1 MAYLTLKFDKGVNM
15 RKKLTGLIILSVFI
29 FAVLLSGCVGMQR
42 ASDSNYKTPV
52 VTLDFVDVAHYFG
65 WWYYSPK
72 VKPTKGKAGHNS
84 APLDYAFIFN
94 IENPNSFPVMLDGFK
109 FACLIDGIELNAGYS
124 TETMW
129 IPAGKTNQLKV
140 EVMYDFRG
148 AQLSLLVVAGEDLKK
163 KGLSFWDQIE
173 KIWTGAP
180 DFSFPV
186 GMTQGSAIFKANGLT
201 RVATFEGSYPE

>member
-1 MAYLTLKFDKGVNM
+1 MAHLTLKRSKGGSDM
-15 RKKLTGLIILSVFI
+15 HKKSIVLIFLSVFVL
-29 FAVLLSGCVGMQR
+29 AVLMSGC
-42 ASDSNYKTPV
+42 ASLSKPSESNFKTPV
-52 VTLDFVDVAHYFG
+52 VTLDYVDVAHYFG

-94 IENPNSFPVMLDGFK
+94 IKNPNSFPVQLDGFK

-148 AQLSLLVVAGEDLKK
+148 AQLSLLVVAGEELKK

-173 KIWTGAP
+173 KIWLEAP

-186 GMTQGSAIFKANGLT
+186 AVTQGSAVFKANGIVK
-201 RVATFEGSYPE
+201 VAAF

>member
-1 MAYLTLKFDKGVNM
+1 MH
-15 RKKLTGLIILSVFI
+15 RKSIVLIFLSVFVL
-29 FAVLLSGCVGMQR
+29 AVLMSGCAGM
-42 ASDSNYKTPV
+42 SKPTESNFKTPV
-52 VTLDFVDVAHYFG
+52 VTLEYVDVAHYFG

-72 VKPTKGKAGHNS
+72 IKPTKGKAGHNS

-94 IENPNSFPVMLDGFK
+94 IKNPNSFPVMMDGFK
-109 FACLIDGIELNAGYS
+109 FACVIDGIQLNSGYS

-148 AQLSLLVVAGEDLKK
+148 AQLSLLIVAGMELKK
-163 KGLSFWDQIE
+163 KGMSFWDQIE
-173 KIWTGAP
+173 KIWMQAP

-186 GMTQGSAIFKANGLT
+186 DVTQGSAVFKANGMVK
-201 RVATFEGSYPE
+201 VAAF

>member
-1 MAYLTLKFDKGVNM
+1 MH
-15 RKKLTGLIILSVFI
+15 RKSIVLIFLSVFVL
-29 FAVLLSGCVGMQR
+29 AVLMSGCAGM
-42 ASDSNYKTPV
+42 SKPTESNFKTPV
-52 VTLDFVDVAHYFG
+52 VTLEYVDVAHYFG

-72 VKPTKGKAGHNS
+72 TKPTKGKAGHNS

-94 IENPNSFPVMLDGFK
+94 IKNPNSFPVMMDGFK
-109 FACLIDGIELNAGYS
+109 FACVIDGIQLNAGYS

-148 AQLSLLVVAGEDLKK
+148 AQLSLLIVAGEELKK
-163 KGLSFWDQIE
+163 KGMSFWDQIE
-173 KIWTGAP
+173 KIWIQAP

-186 GMTQGSAIFKANGLT
+186 DVTQGSAVFKANGMVK
-201 RVATFEGSYPE
+201 VAAF

>member
-1 MAYLTLKFDKGVNM
+1 MH
-15 RKKLTGLIILSVFI
+15 KKSIVLIFLSVFVL
-29 FAVLLSGCVGMQR
+29 AVLMSGCAGM
-42 ASDSNYKTPV
+42 SKPSESNFKTPV
-52 VTLDFVDVAHYFG
+52 VTLDYVDVAHYFG

-94 IENPNSFPVMLDGFK
+94 IKNPNSFPVMLDGFK
-109 FACLIDGIELNAGYS
+109 FACVIDGIQLNAGYS
-124 TETMW
+124 YETMW

-140 EVMYDFRG
+140 EVLYDFRG
-148 AQLSLLVVAGEDLKK
+148 AQLSLLVVAGEELKK

-173 KIWTGAP
+173 KIWLGAP

-186 GMTQGSAIFKANGLT
+186 DVTQGSAVFKANGIVK
-201 RVATFEGSYPE
+201 VAAF

>member
-1 MAYLTLKFDKGVNM
+1 MH
-15 RKKLTGLIILSVFI
+15 KKSIVLIFLSVFVL
-29 FAVLLSGCVGMQR
+29 AVLMSGCG
-42 ASDSNYKTPV
+42 SLSKPSESNFKTPV
-52 VTLDFVDVAHYFG
+52 VTLDYVDVAHYFG

-94 IENPNSFPVMLDGFK
+94 IKNPNSFPVMLDGFK

-148 AQLSLLVVAGEDLKK
+148 AQLSLLIVAGEELKK
-163 KGLSFWDQIE
+163 KGLTFWDQIE
-173 KIWTGAP
+173 KIWLEAP

-186 GMTQGSAIFKANGLT
+186 AVTQGSAVFKANGLT
-201 RVATFEGSYPE
+201 KVAAF

>member
-1 MAYLTLKFDKGVNM
+1 MY
-15 RKKLTGLIILSVFI
+15 RKSIVLIFLSVFVL
-29 FAVLLSGCVGMQR
+29 AVLMSGC
-42 ASDSNYKTPV
+42 ASLSKPSESNFKTPV
-52 VTLDFVDVAHYFG
+52 VTLDYVDVAHYFG

-94 IENPNSFPVMLDGFK
+94 IKNPNSFPVQLDGFK

-148 AQLSLLVVAGEDLKK
+148 AQLSLLIVAGEELKK

-173 KIWTGAP
+173 KIWMTAP

-186 GMTQGSAIFKANGLT
+186 GVTQGSAVFRANGIIK
-201 RVATFEGSYPE
+201 VAAF

>member
-1 MAYLTLKFDKGVNM
+1 MH
-15 RKKLTGLIILSVFI
+15 RKSIVLIFLSVFVL
-29 FAVLLSGCVGMQR
+29 AVLMSGCAGL
-42 ASDSNYKTPV
+42 SKPTESNFKTPV
-52 VTLDFVDVAHYFG
+52 VTLDYVDVAHYFG

-94 IENPNSFPVMLDGFK
+94 IKNPNSFPVMLDGFK
-109 FACLIDGIELNAGYS
+109 FACVIDGIQLNAGYS

-148 AQLSLLVVAGEDLKK
+148 AQLSLLVVAGEELKK
-163 KGLSFWDQIE
+163 KGMSFWDQIE
-173 KIWTGAP
+173 KIWMQAP

-186 GMTQGSAIFKANGLT
+186 DVTQGSAVFKANGLVK
-201 RVATFEGSYPE
+201 VAAF

>member
-1 MAYLTLKFDKGVNM
+1 MY
-15 RKKLTGLIILSVFI
+15 RKSIVLIFLSVFVL
-29 FAVLLSGCVGMQR
+29 AVLMSGC
-42 ASDSNYKTPV
+42 ASLSKPSESNFITPV
-52 VTLDFVDVAHYFG
+52 VTLDYVDVAHYFG

-84 APLDYAFIFN
+84 APLDYGFIFN
-94 IENPNSFPVMLDGFK
+94 IKNPNSFPVQLDGFK

-148 AQLSLLVVAGEDLKK
+148 AQLSLLIVAGEQLKK

-173 KIWTGAP
+173 KIWTTAP

-186 GMTQGSAIFKANGLT
+186 GVTQGSAVFRANGIIK
-201 RVATFEGSYPE
+201 VAAF

>member
-1 MAYLTLKFDKGVNM
+1 MH
-15 RKKLTGLIILSVFI
+15 KKSIVLIFLSVFVL
-29 FAVLLSGCVGMQR
+29 AVLMSGCAGM
-42 ASDSNYKTPV
+42 SKPSESNFKTPV
-52 VTLDFVDVAHYFG
+52 VTLDYVDVAHYFG

-94 IENPNSFPVMLDGFK
+94 IKNPNSFPVMLDGFK
-109 FACLIDGIELNAGYS
+109 FACVIDGIQLNAGYS

-148 AQLSLLVVAGEDLKK
+148 AQLSLLVVAGEELAK
-163 KGLSFWDQIE
+163 KGMSFWDQIE
-173 KIWTGAP
+173 KIWTQAP

-186 GMTQGSAIFKANGLT
+186 DVTQGSAVFKANGLVK
-201 RVATFEGSYPE
+201 VAAF